1 MEAIPAQIAMQ
12 MAIVQK
18 NAAMSMVKQTA
29 EMQQQIVDTV
39 RRLEDAGEIQVAVGE
54 SEQFVT

>member
-29 EMQQQIVDTV
+29 EMQQQIVDM
-39 RRLEDAGEIQVAVGE
+39 LAVSASNRGG
-54 SEQFVT
+54 SVNLFA